1 MFPAKIILVDLMNF
15 LNWKSNAASIPDI
28 LNRIMKLDG
37 EEVVKFLQDILDT
50 IFSLFSTEDGKS
62 TQVLFPTKF

>member
-1 MFPAKIILVDLMNF
+1 MNF
-15 LNWKSNAASIPDI
+15 LNWKSNSASIQDI
-28 LNRIMKLDG
+28 LNRILKLDG

-62 TQVLFPTKF
+62 TQVFHDLWLIALSKYFKCS